1 MAVNFNNEQGYARQ
15 LVEAMQSNDQEKISK
30 AWQSFHDSIASSVR
44 QDFEAVMDSNDSAV
58 LAKRGF
64 RQLTTKETAWYNKFI
79 EAARSTTP
87 KQAFATLLGS
97 DVEDDLMPE
106 TIIED
111 VYKHLEEEHPLLKA
125 IGVQYVGFSTK
136 WVLNDHT
143 KQLAAWGEINSE
155 IGKEIT
161 SAFKVIDVTQN
172 KLSAFA
178 AIQLD
183 MLDLGP
189 VFLDAYIRRCLLEAL
204 ACGLEDGIV
213 NGTGLNQPIGLI
225 RDIHDGVSV
234 STSTGYPAKTKIAV
248 TDFSPKTYG
257 GLIAKLAQTEGGKMR
272 KIGKVALLVNPV
284 DYYNKIVPA
293 TTVMGSDGLYRAN
306 VLPVPTEIIQST
318 AVKANEAIVFLPD
331 EYKLLAG
338 GKRNG
343 SIEYSD
349 EYKFLE
355 DMRYFKIKQHA
366 TGKAFDDNCALYL
379 DITNLEDLYLTVKA
393 IDVTPTV

>member
-1 MAVNFNNEQGYARQ
+1 MISFNNERTYAQQ
-15 LVEAMQSNDQEKISK
+15 LMTAMQTNNEEQIAQ
-30 AWQSFHDSIASSVR
+30 AWQNFHNSIADSVR
-44 QDFEAVMDSNDSAV
+44 QDFEAVRDSNDAAV
-58 LAKRGF
+58 LAQRGF
-64 RQLTTKETAWYNKFI
+64 RQLTSKETAWYQKFI
-79 EAARSTTP
+79 DAARSANP
-87 KQAFATLLGS
+87 KQAFTTLIGS
-97 DVEDDLMPE
+97 DVEDDIMPE

-111 VYKHLEEEHPLLKA
+111 VYRNLEEQHPLLAA
-125 IGVQYVGFSTK
+125 IGVQHVGFSTK
-136 WVLNDHT
+136 WVLNDHS

-172 KLSAFA
+172 KLSAFV

-204 ACGLEDGIV
+204 ACGYEDGIV

-225 RDIHDGVSV
+225 RDIHDGVAV

-248 TDFSPKTYG
+248 TDFTPKTYG
-257 GLIAKLAQTEGGKMR
+257 GLVSQLAQTEDGKMR
-272 KIGKVALLVNPV
+272 RIGKIALLVNPV

-293 TTVMGSDGLYRAN
+293 TTVMGSDGLYRAD
-306 VLPVPTEIIQST
+306 VLPVPTTIIQTT
-318 AVKANEAIVFLPD
+318 ALASGDAVLFLPE

-338 GKRNG
+338 GRRNG
-343 SIEYSD
+343 AIEYSD
-349 EYKFLE
+349 DYKFLE

-366 TGKAFDDNCALYL
+366 TGKCFDNTCALYL
-379 DITNLEDLYLTVKA
+379 NIANLEELYVTVKQ
-393 IDVTPTV
+393 ITEPTA

>member
-1 MAVNFNNEQGYARQ
+1 MAIKFNNEKGYAQQ
-15 LVEAMQSNDQEKISK
+15 LMDAMQSNDQEKINK
-30 AWQSFHDSIASSVR
+30 AWESFHDSIAESVR
-44 QDFEAVMDSNDSAV
+44 QDFEDAMKSNDSAV
-58 LAKRGF
+58 LVQRGF
-64 RQLTTKETAWYNKFI
+64 RQLTSKETKWYEKFI
-79 EAARSTTP
+79 EAARSTNP
-87 KQAFATLLGS
+87 KQAFVTLLGS
-97 DVEDDLMPE
+97 DEEEDLMPE

-111 VYKHLEEEHPLLKA
+111 VYKHLEETHPLLKA

-143 KQLAAWGEINSE
+143 RQTAAWGEINSE

-161 SAFKVIDVTQN
+161 SAFKVVDVTQN

-225 RDIHDGVSV
+225 RDIHDGVSY
-234 STSTGYPAKTKIAV
+234 STSTGYPAKSKTAV

-257 GLIAKLAQTEGGKMR
+257 GLVAKLAQAENGNMR
-272 KIGKVALLVNPV
+272 TIGKLALLVNPV

-293 TTVMGSDGLYRAN
+293 TTVMGSDGLYRAD
-306 VLPVPTEIIQST
+306 VLPVPTEIIQTT
-318 AVKANEAIVFLPD
+318 ALASGDAVLFLPE

-379 DITNLEDLYLTVKA
+379 DISNLEELYVTVKQVVETA
-393 IDVTPTV
+393 